1 MLWHSP
7 APVTS
12 PPTHASSPSHS
23 QVTHEDISSRDIV
36 YLVSSPPS
44 SGFLTMLQH
53 SQDVNEQPSR
63 DPIQS
68 FTQEDI
74 NSGRVL
80 YLHSKP
86 NEERDR
92 FVLDIT
98 ARSADPLEGVVVSLV
113 VLPITVPLDVHNI
126 TVPGGGSATI
136 SSSILHIPNAY
147 YPALGMEFSVLQP
160 PRFGTL
166 LSSQHPEQGGL
177 HSFTWSEV
185 QHPPAHQAVF
195 PRVWREFRVVSS
207 PQPHWEV
214 GEGCRSLLPIRRDG
228 GVWGSGFALHPLGIQ
243 GADAGRA
250 ARMGSR
256 SDSHT
261 EHTGWPLSWWWASII
276 LPGWFRV
283 P

>member
-1 MLWHSP
+1 M
-7 APVTS
+7 
-12 PPTHASSPSHS
+12 
-23 QVTHEDISSRDIV
+23 THEEISSQDIV
-36 YLVSSPPS
+36 YLVSSPPA
-44 SGFLTMLQH
+44 SGFLAMLQH
-53 SQDVNEQPSR
+53 GQDMNEQPSL

-98 ARSADPLEGVVVSLV
+98 ARGADPLEGVVVSLV

-126 TVPGGGSATI
+126 TVAGGGSATI
-136 SSSILHIPNAY
+136 SSSILRIPNAY
-147 YPALGMEFSVLQP
+147 YPALGTEFSVLEP

-166 LSSQHPEQGGL
+166 LSSQRPGQGGL

-185 QHPPAHQAVF
+185 QHPPAHRAAF
-195 PRVWREFRVVSS
+195 SRVWGEPGVVSS

-214 GEGCRSLLPIRRDG
+214 GEGCRSLFPIRRDG
-228 GVWGSGFALHPLGIQ
+228 GVWGGGFAVQSLGIRGEGTG
-243 GADAGRA
+243 GAA
-250 ARMGSR
+250 MLGSR
-256 SDSHT
+256 SVLPT
-261 EHTGWPLSWWWASII
+261 EDPQGCP
-276 LPGWFRV
+276 
-283 P
+283 

>member
-1 MLWHSP
+1 M
-7 APVTS
+7 
-12 PPTHASSPSHS
+12 
-23 QVTHEDISSRDIV
+23 THEEISSRDIV

-44 SGFLTMLQH
+44 SGFLAMLQH
-53 SQDVNEQPSR
+53 SQDMNEQPSL

-136 SSSILHIPNAY
+136 SSSILHIPNTY
-147 YPALGMEFSVLQP
+147 YPALGMEFSVLEP

-166 LSSQHPEQGGL
+166 LSSQQPEQDGL

-185 QHPPAHQAVF
+185 QHPRAPTCPPGCFPEGLGRAQGGLQPPAT
-195 PRVWREFRVVSS
+195 
-207 PQPHWEV
+207 
-214 GEGCRSLLPIRRDG
+214 L
-228 GVWGSGFALHPLGIQ
+228 GVWGGLQESSPHQKGWRHLG
-243 GADAGRA
+243 
-250 ARMGSR
+250 
-256 SDSHT
+256 
-261 EHTGWPLSWWWASII
+261 
-276 LPGWFRV
+276 
-283 P
+283 